1 MKTAIALITAALTAT
16 SAQAWGEREQGALA
30 GIVSTLII
38 QQIHKDSQER
48 APREQ
53 PPVVIREQR
62 PSFEPPVWRGWRP
75 PMVVIQDTFPQII
88 CPQGTAEFYVLR
100 YDRHGRPFYVF
111 DGCR

>member
-16 SAQAWGEREQGALA
+16 SAQAWGEREQGILA
-30 GIVSTLII
+30 GIVGTIVL
-38 QQIHKDSQER
+38 QQISKDGER
-48 APREQ
+48 PQREQQ

-62 PSFEPPVWRGWRP
+62 PAFEPHVWRGWRP

-100 YDRHGRPFYVF
+100 HDRHGRPFYLF

>member
-16 SAQAWGEREQGALA
+16 SAQAWGDREQGALA

-38 QQIHKDSQER
+38 QQIYKDSQER

-53 PPVVIREQR
+53 PPVVYRDQR
-62 PSFEPPVWRGWRP
+62 PPIVVHRSPQP
-75 PMVVIQDTFPQII
+75 VVIIDTPQIM
-88 CPQGTAEFYVLR
+88 CPPGTAEFYVQR
-100 YDRHGRPFYVF
+100 FDRHGRPFYIF

>member
-38 QQIHKDSQER
+38 QQIYKDSQER
-48 APREQ
+48 DDRRSQ
-53 PPVVIREQR
+53 PPIVIRDRQPQPVIVYR
-62 PSFEPPVWRGWRP
+62 QPPAVI
-75 PMVVIQDTFPQII
+75 IQDTPQIM
-88 CPQGTAEFYVLR
+88 CPQGTAEFYVMR
-100 YDRHGRPFYVF
+100 YDRHGRPFYLF

>member
-38 QQIHKDSQER
+38 QQIYRDNER
-48 APREQ
+48 QQDRPVMRDHRHHDRHAPVIIYRQ
-53 PPVVIREQR
+53 PPAVI
-62 PSFEPPVWRGWRP
+62 
-75 PMVVIQDTFPQII
+75 IQDTPHIM
-88 CPQGTAEFYVLR
+88 CPQGTAEFYVMR